1 MKRTSLTLSILL
13 LFAGGV
19 WGEEDEFPM
28 KLTCEWGADILYVYV
43 AEDIYKSWFQFHP
56 SSASLWFKKWGTE
69 KLFVSCGK
77 RKRVREALCL
87 VDKYKI
93 KLIRGHSAR
102 PITVNLNRITNKISG
117 GLKGG
122 GQCFKGFKEYK

>member
-1 MKRTSLTLSILL
+1 MKLSFALSLLL
-13 LFAGGV
+13 ILFAGGV

-56 SSASLWFKKWGTE
+56 SSSSYHVKKNGYE
-69 KLFVSCGK
+69 RLPVRCGK
-77 RKRVREALCL
+77 RERAKKELCS
-87 VDKYKI
+87 VDKDNI
-93 KLIRGHSAR
+93 KLHRLAPLG
-102 PITVNLNRITNKISG
+102 VVYLKLNRRTMKNSR
-117 GLKGG
+117 G